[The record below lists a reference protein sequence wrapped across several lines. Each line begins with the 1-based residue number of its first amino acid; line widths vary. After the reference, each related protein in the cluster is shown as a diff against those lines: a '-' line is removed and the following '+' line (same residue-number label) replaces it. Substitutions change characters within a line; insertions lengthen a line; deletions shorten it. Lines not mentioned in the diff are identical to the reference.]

1 MSTKSTRHH
10 VTVISHNKK
19 LGPISVTRSQTTKTC
34 PKSCPLLDGGGCYDQ
49 SGNGAIHRRRVDSN
63 EYATLS
69 FPAFLGVIKDKV
81 SRIYRHNEGGDLW
94 SKGNNTETICQVRL
108 QQFVDANVSARKTP
122 IIYTHK
128 SVVSDTRATKKIR
141 QANGEVLKACG
152 APFAL
157 NVSVE
162 TPRDV
167 DALLGNGHDAVTII
181 PHDEKR
187 RVTRTPE
194 GNRVV
199 TCPATYSKVQCANC
213 GSGSP
218 LCTRKN
224 RGYAIGFPAH
234 GASKKKISSLLTIIN
249 HD

>member
-94 SKGNNTETICQVRL
+94 SKGNNTETICPTSL

-122 IIYTHK
+122 ILYTHK
-128 SVVSDTRATKKIR
+128 SVVGTRATKKIR
-141 QANGEVLKACG
+141 QANGKVLLQAK

-162 TPRDV
+162 SMHAVDV
-167 DALLGNGHDAVTII
+167 LLDNGHDAVTII
-181 PHDEKR
+181 PHDEQR
-187 RVTRTPE
+187 RVTRTPK
-194 GNRVV
+194 GNRIV
-199 TCPATYSKVQCANC
+199 TCPATYSKVQCVNC
-213 GSGSP
+213 GNGSP
-218 LCTRKN
+218 LCTRKG
-224 RGYAIGFPAH
+224 RGYAVGFPAH
-234 GASKKKISSLLTIIN
+234 GASKKRVTASLLKVLQ
-249 HD
+249 